1 MTLTPNTLWLI
12 LAMLAQGLLAL
23 ALLIHLGTHRV
34 PLVLN
39 GKVRI
44 EEIALDKE
52 RWPERARQASN
63 AFDNQFQLPVLFY
76 VACLVAIAFGATL
89 FEVVLAA
96 LFVVSRYIHAF
107 IHITSNHVVRR
118 FSAYLTG
125 LIVLCIIW
133 LDLVVRLILLALET
147 S

>member
-1 MTLTPNTLWLI
+1 MTGNSLSLI
-12 LAMLAQGLLAL
+12 FAMLAQGLLAL
-23 ALLIHLGTHRV
+23 ALLWHLGFQRI
-34 PLVLN
+34 PLVLR

-76 VACLVAIAFGATL
+76 LGCAVAIAFGAAL

-96 LFVVSRYIHAF
+96 LFVLSRYVHAF

-118 FSAYLTG
+118 FQAYFAG
-125 LIVLCIIW
+125 LIVLCVFW
-133 LDLVVRLILLALET
+133 ADLLVRLLLIALG
-147 S
+147 

>member
-1 MTLTPNTLWLI
+1 MTGNSLFLI
-12 LAMLAQGLLAL
+12 FAMLAQGLLAL
-23 ALLIHLGTHRV
+23 ALLWHLGVQRV
-34 PLVLN
+34 PLVLK

-44 EEIALDKE
+44 QEIALDKE

-89 FEVVLAA
+89 FEVVLAG
-96 LFVVSRYIHAF
+96 LFVVSRYVHAF

-118 FSAYLTG
+118 FQAYFAG
-125 LIVLCIIW
+125 LIVLCVFW
-133 LDLVVRLILLALET
+133 ADLLVRLLLIALG
-147 S
+147 